1 MASKTLFLLKL
12 IQKAAWF
19 CFGKSVFLLTERY
32 IILTW
37 DTQCR
42 LLEDRNGFSFL
53 LHIPW
58 IFICRPQ
65 EVSEALRVP
74 MVYVSLTFS
83 RVMARHRCLLEA
95 GTGLNIHARLM
106 RWGGHSQTQEV
117 WEAHPTTWVIQG
129 QFSLGLRGEGSFPKK
144 QGQTRVRPARPLNT

>member
-12 IQKAAWF
+12 IQKASWF

-32 IILTW
+32 RILTW
-37 DTQCR
+37 DPQCR

-65 EVSEALRVP
+65 EVSEALHVP

-83 RVMARHRCLLEA
+83 RVMASTPVPVGGRLRPQHTRAADEMRRTQPNTGGLGSTPYHLGDPRPVFFGAMWWGFSPQEA
-95 GTGLNIHARLM
+95 GPDSG
-106 RWGGHSQTQEV
+106 
-117 WEAHPTTWVIQG
+117 EASKAP
-129 QFSLGLRGEGSFPKK
+129 
-144 QGQTRVRPARPLNT
+144 